1 MKTKV
6 YITRHGETEWNTQ
19 GRFQGFANSDLTELG
34 VKQAIWLE
42 QRIRNL
48 DIDIIYSSP
57 TGRAYETTK
66 ILEKSRGIGIITHDG
81 LREINVG
88 CWEGKTQD
96 EIRELSTDNHFNF
109 WNKPS
114 LYIPSEGAET
124 YEAMA
129 DRSFATI
136 NEIIKNNQGKR
147 ILIVTHTIVIKTFMS
162 KLEGRDIDTIW
173 NPPFV
178 KQTSLTEIDFDNDS
192 YEIILNADMSHHEYS
207 FKEFNQFK

>member
-1 MKTKV
+1 MRTKL

-42 QRIRNL
+42 QRIRDL

-57 TGRAYETTK
+57 TGRAYETAK
-66 ILEKSRGIGIITHDG
+66 ILEQSRGIGITTHDG

-88 CWEGKTQD
+88 GWEGKTQD
-96 EIRELSTDNHFNF
+96 EIKELCTDNHFNF

-114 LYIPSEGAET
+114 LYVPLEGAET
-124 YEAMA
+124 YEQMA

-136 NEIIKNNQGKR
+136 NEIIKSNQGKR
-147 ILIVTHTIVIKTFMS
+147 ILIVTHTIVIKTFMCR
-162 KLEGRDIDTIW
+162 LEGRDIDTIW

-178 KQTSLTEIDFDNDS
+178 KQTSLTEIDFENDS

>member
-34 VKQAIWLE
+34 VKQAVWLE
-42 QRIRNL
+42 QRIKDL

-57 TGRAYETTK
+57 TGRAYETAK
-66 ILEKSRGIGIITHDG
+66 ILEKSRGIGITTHDG

-124 YEAMA
+124 YEVMA

-162 KLEGRDIDTIW
+162 RLEGRDIDTIW